1 MTIVER
7 AAADWGCGAGLGRA
21 LMGALARALM
31 GGLGAGVE
39 VLGLPH
45 TPGKFNKSCKNQTCL
60 RKDAADPV
68 GRRICDSGH

>member
-1 MTIVER
+1 M
-7 AAADWGCGAGLGRA
+7 GR
-21 LMGALARALM
+21 ALARALAR
-31 GGLGAGVE
+31 GLGAGVE